1 MTNKEIAKIFE
12 ELAKLLEIKG
22 ENPFKIRAYLNASRE
37 INALPY
43 SLESMVQEGKD
54 LTKLPNIGEQIAKK
68 IQEIVNTG
76 KLEKLEKLKK
86 EFPPALLN
94 LLAIEGLG
102 AKHIKT
108 LYENLH
114 FNTVEELQELAKEH
128 KIQTLKGFGP
138 KLEEKIAKGLKLL
151 KQEGIRFLYAQAEP
165 YANELYKYL
174 QNAPTIIRLE
184 IAGSFRRKKETVG
197 DLDIVA
203 SASNPQKVIEFFT
216 RFPKVSQIVSAGYTR
231 STIVLDNSLQVDFRV
246 VKDEHFGSALHYFTG
261 SKAHVLEI
269 RRIAQD
275 LNLKIN
281 EYGLFSNDKNLASKE
296 EADIYRAFGM
306 EYIEPELREN
316 RGELEAAKNGTLPK
330 LIELNDIKADIHIYS
345 NFSLGKNS
353 IEEIAN
359 YAQKLGY
366 RYIAITDHFGS
377 IDSNKIEQYLKE
389 IERLNSKYKDFKI
402 LKGVECDILEDGSLA
417 LNSDTL
423 SKFDIVY
430 GVINSNFKLPKD
442 KQSARLIKA
451 IQNPY
456 LSAISHIS
464 NRVIQQYEG
473 IELNYKEIFNAL
485 KSNNKLLEI
494 NSQPNRLDIND
505 ILAKEAKKYGIKFL
519 INSSAKS
526 LEELHYIKYGV
537 NQARRGWLE
546 KSDVLNCLMEFKI
559 LPFISS

>member
-12 ELAKLLEIKG
+12 ELAQLLEIKG
-22 ENPFKIRAYLNASRE
+22 ENPFKVRAYLNAARE

-43 SLESMVQEGKD
+43 SLESMVKEGKD

-68 IQEIVNTG
+68 IEEIVNSG

-86 EFPPALLN
+86 EFPPVLLD
-94 LLAIEGLG
+94 LISIEGLG

-108 LYENLH
+108 LYQNLH
-114 FNTVEELQELAKEH
+114 FNTLEELQQLAKEH
-128 KIQTLKGFGP
+128 KIRTIKGFGP

-174 QNAPTIIRLE
+174 QIAPTIIRLE

-203 SASNPQKVIEFFT
+203 SASEPQKVIEYFT
-216 RFPKVSQIVSAGYTR
+216 KFPKVSQIISAGDTR
-231 STIVLDNSLQVDFRV
+231 STIVLENSLQVDFRV

-269 RRIAQD
+269 RRMAQD

-281 EYGLFSNDKNLASKE
+281 EYGLFSNDKNLASKD

-330 LIELNDIKADIHIYS
+330 LIELDDIKADMHIYS
-345 NFSLGKNS
+345 NFSYGENS

-359 YAQKLGY
+359 YAQKMGY
-366 RYIAITDHFGS
+366 KYIAITDHFGS
-377 IDSNKIEQYLKE
+377 IDTNKIEQYLKE
-389 IERLNSKYKDFKI
+389 IDKLNSTYKDFKI
-402 LKGVECDILEDGSLA
+402 LKGVESDILEDGSLA
-417 LNSDTL
+417 LNNDTL

-430 GVINSNFKLPKD
+430 GVINRNFKLPKD
-442 KQSARLIKA
+442 LQSARLIKA

-456 LSAISHIS
+456 LSLISHIS
-464 NRVIQQYEG
+464 NRVIQQDEG

-485 KSNNKLLEI
+485 KANYKLLEI

-546 KSDVLNCLMEFKI
+546 KGDVLNCLMEFNTDI
-559 LPFISS
+559 IE